1 VVNLIAVGIGGAI
14 GAIARY
20 VMGRAVH
27 EWVPG
32 GFPYGTFT
40 VNVIGCLAF
49 GLIVGLAESRLE
61 ISSVGR
67 TFLLV
72 GVLGGFTTF
81 SSFSFES
88 YDLIRSGQLVSAA
101 VNVIGQVAL
110 GFAALVAG
118 ILLGRAS

>member
-1 VVNLIAVGIGGAI
+1 VVNLIAVGVGGAI

-27 EWVPG
+27 QMVPG
-32 GFPYGTFT
+32 GFPFGTFV
-40 VNVIGCLAF
+40 VNVIGCLVF
-49 GLIVGLAESRLE
+49 GLIVGLAESRLD
-61 ISSVGR
+61 IGPVTR

-101 VNVIGQVAL
+101 LNVIGQVTL
-110 GFAALVAG
+110 GLAALIAG
-118 ILLGRAS
+118 IVLGRAS